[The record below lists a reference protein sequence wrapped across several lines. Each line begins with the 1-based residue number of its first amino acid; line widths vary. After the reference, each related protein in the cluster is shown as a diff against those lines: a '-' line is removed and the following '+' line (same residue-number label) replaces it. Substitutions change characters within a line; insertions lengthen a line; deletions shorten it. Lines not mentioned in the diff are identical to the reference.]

1 MIAILGESGSGKS
14 TLLNKLTEHSPSR
27 FKKVIYYTTRPK
39 RQYEIDCI
47 DYVFVDRDIFLRL
60 NEDNF
65 FATKT
70 TFKNWKYG
78 IAKEDIT
85 SNNPIPVCVV
95 NPTEMRELKRNGVDI
110 FSVYLKVDRRSRI
123 KKLIDRGDDIDE
135 AYRRNLSDV
144 GQFHGVEN
152 EVDLVLENNNFEL
165 DENQV
170 LSRFLQLY
178 YLSSK

>member
-14 TLLNKLTEHSPSR
+14 TLLKMLTEHSPSR

-39 RQYEIDCI
+39 RKYEIDCV
-47 DYVFVDRDIFLRL
+47 DYVFVDHDTFLKL
-60 NEDNF
+60 GEGCF
-65 FATKT
+65 FATNTKY
-70 TFKNWKYG
+70 KNWLYG
-78 IAKEDIT
+78 IAKEDVAD
-85 SNNPIPVCVV
+85 NVPIPVSVM
-95 NPTEMRELKRNGVDI
+95 NPSEMRELKRNGVDI

-144 GQFHGVEN
+144 GQFDGVEN
-152 EVDLVLENNNFEL
+152 EVDIVLENNNFEM
-165 DENQV
+165 DESQV
-170 LSRFLQLY
+170 LARFLQLY